1 IYFKKLRDKEK
12 ELSTLFEKYRKVSD
26 LKEKRKIKS
35 LIFEIE
41 NEIDCIKNKIVVSNL
56 RLVVSVAKRFQ
67 NKYIS
72 LIDLINEGNL
82 ALIKAARKFDPDKD
96 VKFSTYAK
104 WWIRSALWQV
114 LTQKYPYS
122 LKGRDL
128 TNLFFMEKMIEKL
141 KAELGRMPT
150 FEEIKAEFNKEYPL
164 KKSKISLQELRN
176 LYDISKDS
184 FSLSMNLK
192 EEEDIKFEDLIKSK
206 NIQDPET
213 ELIRQSL
220 RQELGTLLEKL
231 SEIERKI
238 IILRFGL
245 GKEKKPLSINEV
257 SKRIGLSRERIRQ
270 IEKKAIYKLR
280 KFSQYYRLESFLN

>member
-1 IYFKKLRDKEK
+1 MAKSSTEEKLLQIYLEEISKYPLLSPEEEK
-12 ELSTLFEKYRKVSD
+12 ELA
-26 LKEKRKIKS
+26 RKIK
-35 LIFEIE
+35 EG
-41 NEIDCIKNKIVVSNL
+41 DKNALKKLVESNL
-56 RLVVSVAKRFQ
+56 RLVVHFAKKFTTPG
-67 NKYIS
+67 IS

-82 ALIKAARKFDPDKD
+82 ALIKAARKFDPEKD

-206 NIQDPET
+206 SIQDPET

-220 RQELGTLLEKL
+220 KQELSTLLEKL

-257 SKRIGLSRERIRQ
+257 SKKIGLSRERIRQ